1 MQCDLILTCIDA
13 NEFFIALGTNIGL
26 VFVFN
31 RKDHSMQKLKSEVLT
46 FFQ

>member
-1 MQCDLILTCIDA
+1 
-13 NEFFIALGTNIGL
+13 

-46 FFQ
+46 FFQWSNDYNMMMMMMTTT